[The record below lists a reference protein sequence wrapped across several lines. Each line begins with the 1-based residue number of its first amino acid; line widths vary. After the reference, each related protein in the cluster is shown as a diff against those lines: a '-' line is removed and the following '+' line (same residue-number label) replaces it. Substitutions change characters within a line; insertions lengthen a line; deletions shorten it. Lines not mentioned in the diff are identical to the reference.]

1 MINKLKNEKGSITVY
16 VLVAMLFLLAI
27 VTARYLLANRQLKT
41 QVAAL
46 GRIQNVYGKAYSGGD
61 NNGGGSSGNGGNNK
75 FPGGIDAP
83 TVDDASVEIPIYN
96 SEAYEYFNQHK
107 NDTRNLE
114 PYYIYQEGKY
124 YIGGRGKKYKL
135 MSDIKVSE
143 SSQNIYNN
151 TFLQSINFNNHIIYP
166 TNGYY
171 YYYYY
176 GYQMYG
182 SY

>member
-46 GRIQNVYGKAYSGGD
+46 GRIQNVYGKAYSGSGD
-61 NNGGGSSGNGGNNK
+61 NSGDTGDDTK

-96 SEAYEYFNQHK
+96 SEAYDYFNQHK

-124 YIGGRGKKYKL
+124 YVGGRGKKYKL

-143 SSQNIYNN
+143 TSYNIYYN
-151 TFLQSINFNNHIIYP
+151 TFLQSINFNNHVIYP
-166 TNGYY
+166 SDGYY
-171 YYYYY
+171 YYE
-176 GYQMYG
+176 YQKWG
-182 SY
+182 S

>member
-46 GRIQNVYGKAYSGGD
+46 GRIQNVYGKAYSGSD
-61 NNGGGSSGNGGNNK
+61 NNGGGSSGDGGNNK

-83 TVDDASVEIPIYN
+83 IVDDASVEIPIYN
-96 SEAYEYFNQHK
+96 SEAYEYFNKHK
-107 NDTRNLE
+107 KDTENLE

-124 YIGGRGKKYKL
+124 YIGGKGKKYKL

-143 SSQNIYNN
+143 NSQKIYKNK
-151 TFLQSINFNNHIIYP
+151 FLKSINFNNHVISP
-166 TNGYY
+166 
-171 YYYYY
+171 
-176 GYQMYG
+176 
-182 SY
+182 

>member
-46 GRIQNVYGKAYSGGD
+46 GRIQNVYDKAYSGGGD
-61 NNGGGSSGNGGNNK
+61 NSGDTGDDTK
-75 FPGGIDAP
+75 LPAGIDAP
-83 TVDDASVEIPIYN
+83 TVDDANIEIPIYN
-96 SEAYEYFNQHK
+96 SEAYDYFNQHK

-124 YIGGRGKKYKL
+124 YVGGRGKKYKL

-143 SSQNIYNN
+143 TSYNIYYN
-151 TFLQSINFNNHIIYP
+151 TFLQSINFNNHVIYP
-166 TNGYY
+166 SDGYY
-171 YYYYY
+171 YYEYQKW
-176 GYQMYG
+176 GY
-182 SY
+182 

>member
-16 VLVAMLFLLAI
+16 DLVAMLFLLAI

-46 GRIQNVYGKAYSGGD
+46 GRIQNVYGKAYSGSD
-61 NNGGGSSGNGGNNK
+61 NNGGGSSGDGGNNK

-83 TVDDASVEIPIYN
+83 IVDDASVEIPIYN
-96 SEAYEYFNQHK
+96 SEAYEYFNKHK
-107 NDTRNLE
+107 KDTENLE

-124 YIGGRGKKYKL
+124 YIGGKGKKYKL

-143 SSQNIYNN
+143 NSQKIYKNK
-151 TFLQSINFNNHIIYP
+151 FLKSINFNNHVIYP
-166 TNGYY
+166 SDGYY
-171 YYYYY
+171 YC
-176 GYQMYG
+176 GYQSWG

>member
-27 VTARYLLANRQLKT
+27 LTARYLLANRQLKT

-46 GRIQNVYGKAYSGGD
+46 GRIQNVYGKAYLGSD
-61 NNGGGSSGNGGNNK
+61 NNGGGSRGDNDNNK
-75 FPGGIDAP
+75 FPGGIDAETENDP
-83 TVDDASVEIPIYN
+83 NVAIPIYN
-96 SEAYEYFNQHK
+96 SDAYEYFNQHK

-124 YIGGRGKKYKL
+124 YIGGSGKKYKL

-143 SSQNIYNN
+143 SSYNIYYN
-151 TFLQSINFNNHIIYP
+151 TFLQSINFNNHVIYP
-166 TNGYY
+166 SDGYY
-171 YYYYY
+171 YYE
-176 GYQMYG
+176 YQKWG
-182 SY
+182 S

>member
-46 GRIQNVYGKAYSGGD
+46 GRIQNVYGKAYSGSD
-61 NNGGGSSGNGGNNK
+61 NNGGGSSGDGGNNK

-83 TVDDASVEIPIYN
+83 IVDDASVEIPIYN
-96 SEAYEYFNQHK
+96 SEAYEYFNKHK
-107 NDTRNLE
+107 KDTENLE

-124 YIGGRGKKYKL
+124 YIGGKGKKYKL

-143 SSQNIYNN
+143 NSQKIYKNK
-151 TFLQSINFNNHIIYP
+151 FLKSINFNNHVIYP
-166 TNGYY
+166 SDG

-176 GYQMYG
+176 GYQSWG